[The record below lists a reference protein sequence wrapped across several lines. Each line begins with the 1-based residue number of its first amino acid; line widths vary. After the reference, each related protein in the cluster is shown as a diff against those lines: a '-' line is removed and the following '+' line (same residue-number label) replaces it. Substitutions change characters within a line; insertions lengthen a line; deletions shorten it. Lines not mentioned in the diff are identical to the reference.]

1 MLRTSLIFPYW
12 RKKVMNRD
20 EIVLSLRRF
29 KEMNK
34 DRYEIIRIG
43 IFGSA
48 ARDNMDEQS
57 DIDVVVELGK
67 PDLFYLIGIKQDLE
81 EKFHRTVD
89 IVRYRERM
97 NAFLK
102 GRIDKEAVY
111 V

>member
-1 MLRTSLIFPYW
+1 
-12 RKKVMNRD
+12 MNRD

>member
-1 MLRTSLIFPYW
+1 MEMNEIIRTLGSF
-12 RKKVMNRD
+12 V
-20 EIVLSLRRF
+20 
-29 KEMNK
+29 EMNK
-34 DRYEIIRIG
+34 DRYSIIRIG

-48 ARDNMDEQS
+48 ARDNMNDQS

-81 EKFHRTVD
+81 EKFHRSVD
-89 IVRYRERM
+89 IVRYRDRM

-102 GRIDKEAVY
+102 KRIDNEAIY

>member
-1 MLRTSLIFPYW
+1 ME
-12 RKKVMNRD
+12 RD
-20 EIVLSLRRF
+20 EIIQTLRSF
-29 KEMNK
+29 VEMNR

-43 IFGSA
+43 VFGSA
-48 ARDNMDEQS
+48 ARDSMDEQS

-81 EKFHRTVD
+81 EKFHKPVD
-89 IVRYRERM
+89 IVRYRDKM

-102 GRIDKEAVY
+102 KRIDKEAIY

>member
-1 MLRTSLIFPYW
+1 
-12 RKKVMNRD
+12 MNRD
-20 EIVLSLRRF
+20 EIVVSLRRF

-34 DRYEIIRIG
+34 DRYQIIKIG

-97 NAFLK
+97 NTFLK